1 MRNVH
6 DGLVAATARLPRWAR
21 MTGRN
26 AELLAYLQ
34 RDEAM
39 RRFGAAYASQSP
51 FTKIANKKEK
61 MK

>member
-1 MRNVH
+1 M
-6 DGLVAATARLPRWAR
+6 AATARVPRWAP

-39 RRFGAAYASQSP
+39 RRFGAAYASHSA
-51 FTKIANKKEK
+51 FTKIANQKEK
-61 MK
+61 